1 MKKLIIIIVLTLG
14 FQNLSWGQQDAQY
27 TQYMYNTVS
36 INPAYAGSR
45 GVLSLSGLHRSQ
57 WVGLD
62 GSPQT
67 QTFNIH
73 SPISERVG
81 LGLSLINDEI
91 GNGTNQDTYFDAVFS
106 YTVPTSDN
114 GKLSFGIKAGGHLLN
129 IDFTKLQNFN
139 PSQTTI
145 QESNI
150 DNRFAP
156 NFGAGI
162 YYHTD
167 RFYTGLSIPNFLE
180 TEHFE
185 NSGSNSFIATER
197 MNWYFISGFVTDL
210 NYDWKFKPAILFKLV
225 DGAPLQADISANFMY
240 REKLTLG
247 AAYRWSA
254 AWSAL
259 FGYQISDRFMV
270 GLAYDRETTELGSQ
284 AFNDGSFEIFLRYEF
299 LNRRG
304 KVLTPRFF

>member
-1 MKKLIIIIVLTLG
+1 MKKTIILILLSLG
-14 FQNLSWGQQDAQY
+14 FVPALWAQQDAQY

-62 GSPQT
+62 GGPKT

-73 SPISERVG
+73 SPVSERVG
-81 LGLSLINDEI
+81 LGLSFINDEI

-106 YTVPTSDN
+106 YTVPLTN
-114 GKLSFGIKAGGHLLN
+114 EAKLSFGLKAGGHLLN

-139 PSQTTI
+139 PSQSTV
-145 QESNI
+145 QESNV
-150 DNRFAP
+150 DNNFSP
-156 NFGAGI
+156 NFGAGA
-162 YYHTD
+162 YYHTE
-167 RFYTGLSIPNFLE
+167 RFYAGLSVPNFLE
-180 TEHFE
+180 TKHFE
-185 NSGSNSFIATER
+185 NSGSTSFLATER
-197 MNWYFISGFVTDL
+197 MNWYFITGVVTDL
-210 NYDWKFKPAILFKLV
+210 SYDWKFKPALLFKMV

-240 REKLTLG
+240 QEKLTLG
-247 AAYRWSA
+247 TAYRWSA

-259 FGYQISDRFMV
+259 LGYQFSDRFMV

-284 AFNDGSFEIFLRYEF
+284 AFNDGSFEIFLRYEL
-299 LNRRG
+299 LNKRKG
-304 KVLTPRFF
+304 IITPRFF